1 MSDAQVGYKTLQH
14 LVQRPV
20 HTPAPVFNR
29 WPAMLTHPEHVD
41 AVPDRHETTLIT
53 PPGGLQVPY
62 TKFLHTPGSPEK
74 YPPVIVNNDAEVEAA
89 VAKGYTPPA
98 WNEESFV
105 KHATDQTPPAGS
117 VQQYPKWI
125 ASHNRVVADAVEE
138 ATLLG
143 LPLPKSAEETAV
155 EELRALLAELKARV
169 AATAD
174 KRIRNPKEA

>member
-1 MSDAQVGYKTLQH
+1 MSDAQEGYKTLQH

-20 HTPAPVFNR
+20 NTPAPVFNR

-89 VAKGYTPPA
+89 VALGYTAPPVQVA
-98 WNEESFV
+98 S
-105 KHATDQTPPAGS
+105 TPSEVPRNYTAS
-117 VQQYPKWI
+117 QYPKWI
-125 ASHNRVVADAVEE
+125 ASHNRVVADAIEE
-138 ATLLG
+138 ARLLG
-143 LPLPKSAEETAV
+143 HPLPKSPEEIAAD
-155 EELRALLAELKARV
+155 EFRALQVEMELLKARM

-174 KRIRNPKEA
+174 KRIRNSREAA